1 MSKRPGLVAGGV
13 TYGYPEIWAD
23 HQSLVSAYPGA
34 LLLKSENYT
43 NFSEKGF
50 WVTVAGQSYATAAAA
65 NAWCDS
71 KSIGPGD
78 CFATRLTHTGGPA
91 GNTVSR

>member
-1 MSKRPGLVAGGV
+1 MAGGV